1 MLMKNKF
8 TGVMNVFKF
17 SYMQILKSKVFIIS
31 TLIFMAVALL
41 ALPISTAIS
50 RAGKDEVKIDNSE
63 YIGNVYVCDEALDG
77 KLGES
82 LVDIIKQDSVYSQ
95 KNISIISKEEYDK
108 TFDDIKASE
117 NGDLLV
123 DIKFDDSPI
132 SMDYGFSYVVFYGE
146 KIDELKDAADEF
158 SLYIDT
164 IHKEALGKI
173 FISTEEGIDLV
184 SYNYL
189 SEVVMID
196 EAGNVVEDETGLD
209 NAQYWI
215 TYVFLFVAMM
225 GITFL
230 GQKVSDQIVT
240 EKSSKVIE
248 YIMTSIKPMALV
260 AGKIMA
266 CIANIFTLFGL
277 TVVSF
282 VCSLFING
290 LLFKNS
296 DGSMYIPEFVKVIT
310 DKQLFEGLSVINV
323 VSSVF
328 VFILGFIVYG
338 LLAGVSGAMVSKIE
352 EMAEG
357 MKLFSFAMI
366 IGAYIV
372 IAYMSTAMT
381 GNDWGVVT
389 NFVYLFPL
397 CSPFI
402 VPASLFLGKMS
413 VGLGLLS
420 VGILLVTMVLL
431 LYFVS
436 GIYEYLIYYS
446 GAPLK
451 LKELIKL
458 FRKKGGAK

>member
-1 MLMKNKF
+1 MKNKF

-17 SYMQILKSKVFIIS
+17 SYMQILKSKAFIIS
-31 TLIFMAVALL
+31 TAIFMAIGLL

-50 RAGKDEVKIDNSE
+50 RAGKDDAKTEKAE
-63 YIGNVYVCDEALDG
+63 YIGKIYVCDEALDG
-77 KLGES
+77 KLAEQ
-82 LVDIIKQDSVYSQ
+82 LVDIIAKNPVYSQ
-95 KNISIISKEEYDK
+95 KKVVIIEKGEYDETFEDVKASKEG
-108 TFDDIKASE
+108 DI
-117 NGDLLV
+117 LV

-146 KIDELKDAADEF
+146 EIEELEDAADEF
-158 SLYIDT
+158 AMYIDS

-173 FISTEEGIDLV
+173 FISIAEGIELV
-184 SYNYL
+184 SYDYV
-189 SEVVMID
+189 SEIVMID
-196 EAGNVVEDETGLD
+196 NAGNVVEDETGLD

-215 TYVFLFVAMM
+215 TYVFLFIALM

-230 GQKVSDQIVT
+230 GTKVSDQIVT

-260 AGKIMA
+260 SGKVMA
-266 CIANIFTLFGL
+266 CIANIFTMFGL
-277 TVVSF
+277 TVASF
-282 VCSLFING
+282 VCSIFING
-290 LLFKNS
+290 ILFKNP
-296 DGSMYIPEFVKVIT
+296 DGSMVVPEFVKAIT
-310 DKQLFEGLSVINV
+310 NKQLLEGLSLINV
-323 VSSVF
+323 VSSIF
-328 VFILGFIVYG
+328 VFILGFVVYG

-366 IGAYIV
+366 IGAYVV
-372 IAYMSTAMT
+372 IAYMSTATT
-381 GNDWGVVT
+381 GNDWGVFT

-402 VPASLFLGKMS
+402 VPASLFLGKLS
-413 VGLGLLS
+413 VGMGFLS
-420 VGILLVTMVLL
+420 VGILLVTMIVMLF
-431 LYFVS
+431 FVS

>member
-1 MLMKNKF
+1 
-8 TGVMNVFKF
+8 
-17 SYMQILKSKVFIIS
+17 
-31 TLIFMAVALL
+31 
-41 ALPISTAIS
+41 
-50 RAGKDEVKIDNSE
+50 
-63 YIGNVYVCDEALDG
+63 
-77 KLGES
+77 
-82 LVDIIKQDSVYSQ
+82 
-95 KNISIISKEEYDK
+95 
-108 TFDDIKASE
+108 
-117 NGDLLV
+117 
-123 DIKFDDSPI
+123 
-132 SMDYGFSYVVFYGE
+132 
-146 KIDELKDAADEF
+146 
-158 SLYIDT
+158 
-164 IHKEALGKI
+164 
-173 FISTEEGIDLV
+173 
-184 SYNYL
+184 
-189 SEVVMID
+189 
-196 EAGNVVEDETGLD
+196 
-209 NAQYWI
+209 
-215 TYVFLFVAMM
+215 
-225 GITFL
+225 
-230 GQKVSDQIVT
+230 
-240 EKSSKVIE
+240 
-248 YIMTSIKPMALV
+248 
-260 AGKIMA
+260 
-266 CIANIFTLFGL
+266 
-277 TVVSF
+277 
-282 VCSLFING
+282 
-290 LLFKNS
+290 
-296 DGSMYIPEFVKVIT
+296 MYIPEFVKAIT

>member
-82 LVDIIKQDSVYSQ
+82 LVDIIKQDPVYSQ

-189 SEVVMID
+189 ILSYHIYQL
-196 EAGNVVEDETGLD
+196 N
-209 NAQYWI
+209 NN
-215 TYVFLFVAMM
+215 
-225 GITFL
+225 
-230 GQKVSDQIVT
+230 
-240 EKSSKVIE
+240 
-248 YIMTSIKPMALV
+248 YIF
-260 AGKIMA
+260 A
-266 CIANIFTLFGL
+266 C
-277 TVVSF
+277 
-282 VCSLFING
+282 
-290 LLFKNS
+290 
-296 DGSMYIPEFVKVIT
+296 
-310 DKQLFEGLSVINV
+310 
-323 VSSVF
+323 
-328 VFILGFIVYG
+328 
-338 LLAGVSGAMVSKIE
+338 
-352 EMAEG
+352 
-357 MKLFSFAMI
+357 
-366 IGAYIV
+366 
-372 IAYMSTAMT
+372 
-381 GNDWGVVT
+381 
-389 NFVYLFPL
+389 
-397 CSPFI
+397 
-402 VPASLFLGKMS
+402 
-413 VGLGLLS
+413 
-420 VGILLVTMVLL
+420 
-431 LYFVS
+431 LY
-436 GIYEYLIYYS
+436 
-446 GAPLK
+446 
-451 LKELIKL
+451 
-458 FRKKGGAK
+458 